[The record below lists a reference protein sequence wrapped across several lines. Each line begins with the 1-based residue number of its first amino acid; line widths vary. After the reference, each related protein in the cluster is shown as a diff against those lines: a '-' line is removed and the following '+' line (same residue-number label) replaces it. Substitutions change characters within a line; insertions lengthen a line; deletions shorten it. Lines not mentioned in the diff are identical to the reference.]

1 MSDYNRRSSYWQGKD
16 SLSDSDPEKIISGDD
31 FDDEFELIETAVNTK
46 ADVNGN
52 AAESFSCDN
61 LTIAGDLSIT
71 GAAGLGS
78 ATATTQATGDDS
90 TKVAT
95 TAFVQQEITANAY
108 TLPAATSSTLGGVKV
123 SLSGSTL
130 TISTT

>member
-1 MSDYNRRSSYWQGKD
+1 MSDYTVQIDWSGKD
-16 SLSDSDPEKIISGDD
+16 SLPDSSADKIISGAD
-31 FDDEFELIETAVNTK
+31 FQTEFDAIETASATK
-46 ADVNGN
+46 ANVNGSTSQ
-52 AAESFSCDN
+52 SFSTDN
-61 LTIAGDLSIT
+61 LTVAGSLT
-71 GAAGLGS
+71 LGGAAGLGS